1 MAFRGAMNLYAVL
14 TDLGDDPTSAEV
26 IDAFR
31 GAKERKSFD
40 GYPYTCDGKQI
51 PELPSL
57 CASQEVLVSIAA
69 DGQTFSEE
77 SDGWIDVPK
86 LVAEYLR

>member
-1 MAFRGAMNLYAVL
+1 MDRFIS
-14 TDLGDDPTSAEV
+14 P
-26 IDAFR
+26 
-31 GAKERKSFD
+31 
-40 GYPYTCDGKQI
+40 YPRIILYTCDGKQI

>member
-1 MAFRGAMNLYAVL
+1 M
-14 TDLGDDPTSAEV
+14 
-26 IDAFR
+26 
-31 GAKERKSFD
+31 
-40 GYPYTCDGKQI
+40 
-51 PELPSL
+51 
-57 CASQEVLVSIAA
+57 SIAA